1 MYFQFNLEKSDDED
15 SSVLLLEEEDLFSV
29 LDEEISVLE
38 ESPLL
43 EEEDLNSFSN
53 EDEYV
58 GIIGLSSDVPGLP
71 QAPNSP
77 ATTQH
82 NKNLRMLNTFFCCIS

>member
-1 MYFQFNLEKSDDED
+1 M
-15 SSVLLLEEEDLFSV
+15 LLLEEEDLFSV

-58 GIIGLSSDVPGLP
+58 GIIGLSSDVPGPLP
-71 QAPNSP
+71 QVKMSA
-77 ATTQH
+77 
-82 NKNLRMLNTFFCCIS
+82 FIS